1 VRSQFRGIGILPRF
15 PTHRLEADAKS
26 NAIPKSGQKFPE
38 TEEIFAQ
45 PGMTAPLQLDQD

>member
-1 VRSQFRGIGILPRF
+1 LVSVLGRIGAARAKLYERDN
-15 PTHRLEADAKS
+15 LES

-45 PGMTAPLQLDQD
+45 AGMTAPLQLDQD